1 MPLSVHPATGDA
13 LLIVDVQNDF
23 CPGGALPIDDGDRV
37 VPVINRWIN
46 KFNEQGLP
54 VYASR
59 DWHPKDHLSF
69 EAEGGLWPAHCIQD
83 TLGAAFHPDLKL
95 PASAVIVTKGV
106 RFDQDQNSA
115 LDQTGLET
123 HLRRK
128 EIVRVFVAGL
138 ALDVC
143 VLATAMDARRAGLEV
158 LLILEGT
165 RPVTESNGTEAVA
178 RMRAAGV
185 SVLEGSS
192 GQLKFSTECFGE

>member
-1 MPLSVHPATGDA
+1 MTDGFHPATGDG

-23 CPGGALPIDDGDRV
+23 CPGGALPIEHGDQV
-37 VPVINRWIN
+37 VPIINHWIEN
-46 KFNEQGLP
+46 FTEQGLP

-69 EAEGGLWPAHCIQD
+69 NTEGGPWPPHCIQD
-83 TLGAAFHPDLKL
+83 TPGAAFHPDLRL

-115 LDQTGLET
+115 FDQTGLGT

-128 EIVRVFVAGL
+128 GIARLMVAGL

-143 VLATAMDARRAGLEV
+143 VLATVMDARQAGLEV

-165 RPVTESNGTEAVA
+165 RPVAASNGAEALD
-178 RMRAAGV
+178 RMQAAGV
-185 SVLEGSS
+185 SVLHGR
-192 GQLKFSTECFGE
+192 GEQGPIAK